1 VIELNLELATL
12 PSIVAA
18 IALLFVGQFLVN
30 RFVILRHYNIP
41 VPVIGGLFMAGL
53 IAVLHT
59 QLDVRI
65 RFDTDLRGFLMLAFF
80 AAVGLTADLVR
91 LKRGGVSLFIFLIV
105 VTVFLTVQNAIGTG
119 MAFLLDLHPAV
130 GLLAGS
136 ITLSG
141 GHGTGAAWAERFTDV
156 QNLNGAL
163 ELAVASATFG
173 LVIGGLIGGP
183 VSQFLIT
190 RHRLAPN
197 ASTVVGPGTSAEAGQ
212 PITVISALATLALI
226 LIGVVG
232 GEALYGLF
240 EDAAFTLPSFIW
252 ALFVGVLLR
261 NVLGI
266 RNLYAVHEKSLDL
279 LSTLALWLALA
290 FAFMGLRLWELL
302 DLAGPLLA
310 VLAVQTLGVIAF
322 ATFVTFRALGGN
334 YDAAVMA
341 AGHCGFGMG
350 ATPTAIANM
359 QAVTAR
365 YGPSPQAFIVVPMI
379 GAFFIDLVNALVIQG
394 FLMLPFHGF

>member
-1 VIELNLELATL
+1 MLELDLATI

-18 IALLFVGQFLVN
+18 IALLFVGQILVN
-30 RFVILRHYNIP
+30 RITLLRRYNIP
-41 VPVIGGLFMAGL
+41 IPVIGGLFVAGVL
-53 IAVLHT
+53 AVLYT
-59 QLDVRI
+59 QADIYV

-80 AAVGLTADLVR
+80 ASVGLSADLVR
-91 LKRGGVSLFIFLIV
+91 LKRGGISLLIFLVV
-105 VTVFLTVQNAIGTG
+105 VTVFLALQNLIGTG
-119 MAFLLDLHPAV
+119 MAYLLDFHPAI

-141 GHGTGAAWAERFTDV
+141 GHGTGAAWAERFV
-156 QNLNGAL
+156 EIQNLSGVA
-163 ELAVASATFG
+163 ELAIASATFG

-190 RHRLAPN
+190 RHKLVPA
-197 ASTVVGPGTSAEAGQ
+197 AQLEGGGTTSVAVSK
-212 PITVISALATLALI
+212 PITVSSALATLALI
-226 LIGVVG
+226 LIGVVS
-232 GEALYGLF
+232 GEALYNVF
-240 EDAAFTLPSFIW
+240 KDAAITLPSFIW
-252 ALFVGVLLR
+252 ALFVGVVLR
-261 NVLGI
+261 NLLSI
-266 RNLYAVHEKSLDL
+266 RNLYKVHEESLDL
-279 LSTLALWLALA
+279 LSTLALWIFLA

-310 VLAVQTLGVIAF
+310 ILAAQTLGVIAF
-322 ATFVTFRALGGN
+322 ATFVTFRALGSN

-359 QAVTAR
+359 QAVTVR

-379 GAFFIDLVNALVIQG
+379 GAFFIDLLNALVIQG
-394 FLMLPFHGF
+394 FLMLPLHGF

>member
-1 VIELNLELATL
+1 LDLELATL
-12 PSIVAA
+12 PSIIGA
-18 IALLFVGQFLVN
+18 ILLLFIGQVLV
-30 RFVILRHYNIP
+30 RKIPILRRYNIP
-41 VPVIGGLFMAGL
+41 VPVIGGLFFAT
-53 IAVLHT
+53 VLAALYTRADIH
-59 QLDVRI
+59 V
-65 RFDTDLRGFLMLAFF
+65 RFDTELRGFLMLAFF
-80 AAVGLTADLVR
+80 ASVGLTADLNR
-91 LKRGGVSLFIFLIV
+91 LKQGGISLLIFLLV
-105 VTVFLTVQNAIGTG
+105 VAVFLTVQNAVGTG
-119 MAFLLDLHPAV
+119 MAYLLDLHPAV

-141 GHGTGAAWAERFTDV
+141 GHGTGAAWAERFSAV
-156 QNLNGAL
+156 QNLSGAL

-183 VSQFLIT
+183 VSQFLIS
-190 RHRLAPN
+190 RHKL
-197 ASTVVGPGTSAEAGQ
+197 GPTAEAPSTSTDATVAAR
-212 PITVISALATLALI
+212 PIQVVSVLGTLMLM
-226 LIGVVG
+226 LIGVVI
-232 GEALYGLF
+232 GEALYRLLEGSPV
-240 EDAAFTLPSFIW
+240 TLPSFIW

-261 NVLGI
+261 NLLGI
-266 RNLYAVHEKSLDL
+266 RNLYQIQEETLDL

-290 FAFMGLRLWELL
+290 FAFMELKLWELL

-310 VLAVQTLGVIAF
+310 LLAVQTLVVGLF
-322 ATFVTFRALGGN
+322 AAFVTFRALGRT

-379 GAFFIDLVNALVIQG
+379 GAFFIDLINALVIQG
-394 FLMLPFHGF
+394 FLMLPIHGF

>member
-1 VIELNLELATL
+1 MSLELTTL
-12 PSIVAA
+12 PSLVAA
-18 IALLFVGQFLVN
+18 IALLFIGQVLVN
-30 RFVILRHYNIP
+30 RFTILRHYNIP
-41 VPVIGGLFMAGL
+41 VPVIGGLAVAGL
-53 IAVLHT
+53 VAVLHSQFDT
-59 QLDVRI
+59 RI
-65 RFDTDLRGFLMLAFF
+65 RFDTELRSFLMLAFF
-80 AAVGLTADLVR
+80 ASVGLTADLVR

-105 VTVFLTVQNAIGTG
+105 VTVFLAVQNAIGTA
-119 MAFLLDLHPAV
+119 MAYLLDLHPAI

-156 QNLNGAL
+156 DNLAGAL

-190 RHRLAPN
+190 RHKLAP
-197 ASTVVGPGTSAEAGQ
+197 APPSTEGAQTAVQAGQ
-212 PITVISALATLALI
+212 PVTVTSALATLALI

-240 EDAAFTLPSFIW
+240 EGAAFTLPSFIW

-261 NVLGI
+261 NILGI
-266 RNLYAVHEKSLDL
+266 RELYVVHSKSLDL

-290 FAFMGLRLWELL
+290 FAFMSLRLWELL
-302 DLAGPLLA
+302 DLAGPLFA
-310 VLAVQTLGVIAF
+310 VLAVQTLGVAAF
-322 ATFVTFRALGGN
+322 TLFVTFRALGGN

-379 GAFFIDLVNALVIQG
+379 GAFFIDLINALVIQG
-394 FLMLPFHGF
+394 FLMLPIHGF